1 MRDED
6 VAILTNIV
14 KAYEDLSSNKYML
27 ESDYYEKKA
36 ISKMFKLQKLYDAFD
51 KVTEELYAF
60 IKDAKTSDYDV
71 YTNIE
76 REYSAR
82 YDCKL
87 RRSETALKKPICIGE
102 WGSIGPDNIVMQRE
116 AA

>member
-14 KAYEDLSSNKYML
+14 EAYSDLSGRKYQL
-27 ESDYYEKKA
+27 ESDYYDKKA
-36 ISKMFKLQKLYDAFD
+36 ITNMFKLQKLYDAFD
-51 KVTEELYAF
+51 KVTEQLYAF
-60 IKDAKTSDYDV
+60 IKNTKTSDYDV
-71 YTNIE
+71 YINIE

-82 YDCKL
+82 YDC
-87 RRSETALKKPICIGE
+87 TT
-102 WGSIGPDNIVMQRE
+102 MQCE